1 MSPHRP
7 PRRRRHQVGSPG
19 FPDLAADA
27 DGHPLMNNALF
38 QVLIQ
43 AARDL
48 SEGKSV
54 LLTSGDDFTTPRA
67 AGEVFGIGHE
77 HLRAMIDR
85 GELTSKPAGLLR
97 LVSLKDVHEHYL
109 RQGEQRHRLLES
121 LRDALQEAKF

>member
-1 MSPHRP
+1 ME
-7 PRRRRHQVGSPG
+7 
-19 FPDLAADA
+19 
-27 DGHPLMNNALF
+27 NALF

-77 HLRAMIDR
+77 HLRAMIER
-85 GELTSKPAGLLR
+85 GELPSRPAGLLR
-97 LVSLKDVHEHYL
+97 LVSLRDVHDHHL
-109 RQGEQRHRLLES
+109 RQGEQRRRLLES
-121 LRDALQEAKF
+121 LRDALQEAKWEA